1 MGEGNPLED
10 YFRNNKR
17 RRIHKW
23 MHYFEIYHRHFER
36 FRAGRSPSSSSG

>member
-36 FRAGRSPSSSSG
+36 FRGRSPSSSSG